1 MWNGSKSC
9 GCKSNGNKATKTTKK
24 SCNCKSNTNNNNT
37 TTNNSYGNNGYICKP
52 MYGFHP
58 GYGCPQP
65 YCPELDCYQKLCMAK
80 QQLAA
85 AENNFDEAVEVIEN
99 IYDLAGEFLANLEEE
114 EESSCQQQQQSCYP
128 QYLYCQSYN
137 GYASN
142 NNASNYNSCNNYCDD
157 DYYWG
162 R

>member
-1 MWNGSKSC
+1 MAEKKKANTK
-9 GCKSNGNKATKTTKK
+9 KTATKTTKK

-99 IYDLAGEFLANLEEE
+99 IYDFIGIDDKET
-114 EESSCQQQQQSCYP
+114 SSILIEGNVMSGTA
-128 QYLYCQSYN
+128 QYNKDISTIN
-137 GYASN
+137 E
-142 NNASNYNSCNNYCDD
+142 
-157 DYYWG
+157 
-162 R
+162 